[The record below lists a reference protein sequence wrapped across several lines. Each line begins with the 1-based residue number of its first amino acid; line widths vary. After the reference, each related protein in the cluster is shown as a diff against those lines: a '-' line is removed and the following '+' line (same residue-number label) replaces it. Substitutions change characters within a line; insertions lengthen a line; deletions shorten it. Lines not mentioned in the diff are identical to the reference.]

1 MRQCKQIIY
10 PRAFMLTE
18 RSQQRQDGATGERAD
33 DGRTNKPVPRK
44 GSVEGSEPSDD
55 KCPLRATD
63 GKRKISTVVSSEAM
77 IQFQMACSSLLRASM
92 DGLEKGDKK
101 RKKSK
106 AAQ

>member
-63 GKRKISTVVSSEAM
+63 GKRKIIKRKMGKAHSGELRSNDSVS
-77 IQFQMACSSLLRASM
+77 
-92 DGLEKGDKK
+92 DGLFKPTE
-101 RKKSK
+101 S
-106 AAQ
+106 